1 MVNPAMKPPFFLL
14 FLLCSSHLVSS
25 QRYNALFNFGDSL
38 SDTGNVVLGGL
49 PYGMTYF
56 GHHTGRCS
64 DGRLVIDFIAE
75 GIGLPHLPPNTAKN
89 ANFNKGANFAFIA
102 APALPFD
109 FYHERGLSKG
119 LWVNASVHEQVDR
132 FEKLL
137 PSICG
142 SPQGRDFVPYSYP
155 PIELLDE
162 LSLILNLRNSADCK
176 DFLSKSLVVVG
187 EFGGNDYSTGIFGG
201 WPLTKVSS
209 FAPHVARAVAEGI
222 ERLIGLGAVDL
233 IVPSVLP
240 TGCLPLYLTLYSAK
254 DAAEYGSRSGCLR
267 RLNTLSWYHN
277 AGLRRQIDRLQKKYP
292 SVAIR
297 YADMYAQIFD
307 FAIDPLKYGFKAGA
321 LRTCCGAPGMHSY
334 NFNLHAKCDQNGST
348 VCSDI
353 SAHVSWDGLH
363 MTEAAH
369 RIIAQGW
376 LNGPYVNPPILSSS
390 SS

>member
-1 MVNPAMKPPFFLL
+1 MVNAAMKPPFFLL
-14 FLLCSSHLVSS
+14 FLVCSSHLASS
-25 QRYNALFNFGDSL
+25 HRYNALFNFGDSL

-89 ANFNKGANFAFIA
+89 ASFNKGANFAFIA

-137 PSICG
+137 PSICA
-142 SPQGRDFVPYSYP
+142 SPQ
-155 PIELLDE
+155 
-162 LSLILNLRNSADCK
+162 DCK
-176 DFLSKSLVVVG
+176 DFLSKSLLVVG

-209 FAPHVARAVAEGI
+209 FAPYIAQAVAEGI

-240 TGCLPLYLTLYSAK
+240 AGCFPLYLTLYSAK
-254 DAAEYGSRSGCLR
+254 DPAEYGSRSGCLR
-267 RLNTLSWYHN
+267 KFNTLFWYHN
-277 AGLRRQIDRLQKKYP
+277 VALRRQLDRLQKKYP
-292 SVAIR
+292 SVVIR
-297 YADMYAQIFD
+297 YADMYAQVFD

-334 NFNLHAKCDQNGST
+334 NFNMHAKCDQNGST

>member
-1 MVNPAMKPPFFLL
+1 MVNAAMKLPFFLL
-14 FLLCSSHLVSS
+14 FLVCFSHLASS

-38 SDTGNVVLGGL
+38 SDTGNVVIAGL

-89 ANFNKGANFAFIA
+89 ASFNKGANFAFIA

-109 FYHERGLSKG
+109 FYHQRGLSKG

-142 SPQGRDFVPYSYP
+142 SPQ
-155 PIELLDE
+155 
-162 LSLILNLRNSADCK
+162 DCK
-176 DFLSKSLVVVG
+176 DFVSKSLLVVG
-187 EFGGNDYSTGIFGG
+187 EFGGNDYNTGIFGG
-201 WPLTKVSS
+201 WPITKVST
-209 FAPHVARAVAEGI
+209 FTPHVTQAVAEGI
-222 ERLIGLGAVDL
+222 ERLIGLGAVDI

-240 TGCLPLYLTLYSAK
+240 VGCFPLYLTLYHAK
-254 DAAEYGSRSGCLR
+254 DPTDYGHRTGCLR
-267 RLNTLSWYHN
+267 KFNALSWYHN
-277 AGLRRQIDRLQKKYP
+277 AVLRRHLDRLRKKYP
-292 SVAIR
+292 SVSIR
-297 YADMYAQIFD
+297 YADYYAQAFD
-307 FAIDPLKYGFKAGA
+307 FAMDPVKYGFKAGA
-321 LRTCCGAPGMHSY
+321 LRTCCGAPGMGKY
-334 NFNLHAKCDQNGST
+334 NFNLHAKCDQNGSS
-348 VCSDI
+348 VCADI
-353 SAHVSWDGLH
+353 SAHVSWDGIH

-376 LNGPYVNPPILSSS
+376 LYGPYVNPPILSSS
-390 SS
+390 S